1 MQLVNGKIRYRGV
14 GSPLYRKE
22 TFLIM
27 GKYADYIADATV
39 VNAQDEWNDRKYLVG
54 IWSGSGYNLSL
65 YIVCAP
71 DAEDVLDIL
80 ANYFVKNNIT
90 SFFYPTYGMSE
101 DEIQEAEEYG
111 YAVYTEYGYLQG
123 GNLSIEEIK

>member
-1 MQLVNGKIRYRGV
+1 MRTYI
-14 GSPLYRKE
+14 
-22 TFLIM
+22 
-27 GKYADYIADATV
+27 DYITDVTI
-39 VNAQDEWNDRKYLVG
+39 VNAQDEWNDRKYLVA
-54 IWSGSGYNLSL
+54 IWSGFGYNLSL

-90 SFFYPTYGMSE
+90 SFFYPTDGMSE

-111 YAVYTEYGYLQG
+111 YAVYTEYGHLNG
-123 GNLSIEEIK
+123 ENLSIEEI